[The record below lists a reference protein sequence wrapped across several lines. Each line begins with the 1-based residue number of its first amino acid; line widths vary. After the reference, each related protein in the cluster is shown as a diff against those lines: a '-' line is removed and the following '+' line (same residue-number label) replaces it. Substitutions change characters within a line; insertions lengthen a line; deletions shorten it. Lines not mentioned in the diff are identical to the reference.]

1 MLPHIG
7 LVWAM
12 SAPKRART
20 DELANVVSL
29 KARIPFISQSAL
41 GALLRIAKNERLPD
55 LSGRDSV
62 REARDQYV
70 KLATPY
76 GPVHQHIDLGG
87 GVNAEVQ
94 HPMAM
99 LYAVSA
105 RSHAFADM
113 LVRTLERFPC
123 SPMAPWQLIL
133 YTDEVSPG
141 NQLAYAHERK
151 TWAWYWSF
159 LNFEQSLSC
168 EETHTYIYIYV
179 NICIHI
185 M

>member
-1 MLPHIG
+1 
-7 LVWAM
+7 
-12 SAPKRART
+12 
-20 DELANVVSL
+20 
-29 KARIPFISQSAL
+29 
-41 GALLRIAKNERLPD
+41 
-55 LSGRDSV
+55 
-62 REARDQYV
+62 
-70 KLATPY
+70 
-76 GPVHQHIDLGG
+76 
-87 GVNAEVQ
+87 
-94 HPMAM
+94 MAM

-185 M
+185 R